1 MPPTETYDGMLCLSR
16 HENCP
21 WEQALKSADVSWTGL
36 QYTCLKILHLYCK
49 VFDREDVLE
58 MVIRKTCKSCGCDR
72 LKHSVYHEE
81 LGSVRDRLGLRESRH
96 ISYDNSPPGL
106 TAKQTELYWSSLS
119 ERAPSIGG
127 ATGTAAWRAWRT
139 RALATQLPPQDLSLA
154 HCKNIDEVHRKQ
166 FEDFIAARN
175 EIALDIGFASQHH
188 GTPIE
193 CMGCLKPIRSGSIL
207 IQAPRIGEEASFHAA
222 CFTCSECDELLVEL
236 AYCSLDGRLFCV
248 RHYDERLK
256 PRGEYTKA
264 MNKDWH
270 SGHFCCWQCDESLT
284 GQRYVLRDEN
294 PYCIKC
300 YENAFA
306 NGCEE
311 CNKTIGIDSKDLS
324 YKDKHWHE
332 ACFLCAKCRVSLV
345 DKQFGSKHD
354 KIYCGNCY
362 DAQFASRCDGCGE
375 PATDNRRFPNSIYDQ

>member
-256 PRGEYTKA
+256 PR
-264 MNKDWH
+264 
-270 SGHFCCWQCDESLT
+270 L
-284 GQRYVLRDEN
+284 V
-294 PYCIKC
+294 P
-300 YENAFA
+300 
-306 NGCEE
+306 
-311 CNKTIGIDSKDLS
+311 CNKYNYTHGTLRPLVQYSIDDKRGRTRCYWPIFEKLS
-324 YKDKHWHE
+324 DPT
-332 ACFLCAKCRVSLV
+332 
-345 DKQFGSKHD
+345 
-354 KIYCGNCY
+354 N
-362 DAQFASRCDGCGE
+362 
-375 PATDNRRFPNSIYDQ
+375 